1 MLIFLKCRLTD
12 ALEVLY
18 LVLIKGSN
26 TYGVTS
32 KYMAQIQG
40 TYTWPSALLLISLG
54 IVFAPLLI
62 HCIGLL
68 PLYNIKA

>member
-1 MLIFLKCRLTD
+1 MLIFPKCTLTD
-12 ALEVLY
+12 ALEVLH

-32 KYMAQIQG
+32 MYMAQIQG
-40 TYTWPSALLLISLG
+40 TDTCPSALLLISLG

-62 HCIGLL
+62 DYIGLL
-68 PLYNIKA
+68 PSYNIKA